1 VLSAAFRQ
9 TLPIKKFIYFILG
22 CLSVALA
29 IIGML
34 LPVMPTTVFLILAL
48 ACFTR
53 SNDKLA
59 AWLLNHPKFGNT
71 LVNWQTKRVV
81 PIKAKYFASL
91 GMFIS
96 LIIIALT
103 SKSIWLVSF
112 CLLLFLL
119 VINYLCSKPSQVNE
133 PSSKPYFKVI
143 QGVLF
148 AMLCHFLIAWLVF
161 FQFTGRAQPIQ
172 VQQPNVIAVELIAA
186 QAPKPEVS
194 EAKKLADQAALS
206 QVAVTQNTPP
216 PKPVKKQKIL
226 TKKQPDEVKVAVP
239 EPKPLSKKQQEV
251 QPKTKK
257 QQPTQPAIEQPK
269 RQAVATT
276 TKQQHSVSKQLV
288 AQGKQSWTANLL
300 THLMAYRK
308 YPTSAIMKK
317 QQGVVYLE
325 VVLARDGKVI
335 ALEIVKGSGISVLD
349 KAALKTVADAA
360 PLPKVPKGLT
370 APHKLL
376 LPIEF
381 FINNK

>member
-1 VLSAAFRQ
+1 M
-9 TLPIKKFIYFILG
+9 PIKKFIYFILG
-22 CLSVALA
+22 CVCVALA

-59 AWLLNHPKFGNT
+59 DWLLNHPKFGIT
-71 LVNWQTKRVV
+71 LANWQARRVV
-81 PIKAKYFASL
+81 PLKAKYFASL
-91 GMFIS
+91 GMFFS

-103 SKSIWLVSF
+103 SKSIWLVTF

-119 VINYLCSKPSQVNE
+119 VINYLCAKPSQLNE
-133 PSSKPYFKVI
+133 PPNKSYYKVI
-143 QGVLF
+143 QGVLL
-148 AMLCHFLIAWLVF
+148 ALLCHFLLAWVIF
-161 FQFTGRAQPIQ
+161 FNFAGKAQPIQ
-172 VQQPNVIAVELIAA
+172 LQQPTVIAVELIAA

-194 EAKKLADQAALS
+194 EAKKVADQAAQS
-206 QVAVTQNTPP
+206 QVAVKQSAPP
-216 PKPVKKQKIL
+216 IKPVEQQKVL

-257 QQPTQPAIEQPK
+257 QQPTPPAIEQPK

-276 TKQQHSVSKQLV
+276 TKQQHSVSKQQV
-288 AQGKQSWTANLL
+288 AQGKQSWTASLL
-300 THLMAYRK
+300 SHLMAYRK

-317 QQGVVYLE
+317 QQGVVYVE
-325 VVLARDGKVI
+325 VVLARDGKVVT
-335 ALEIVKGSGISVLD
+335 LEIVKGSGISVLD

-360 PLPKVPKGLT
+360 PLPKVPKDLT

>member
-1 VLSAAFRQ
+1 MLSAAFRQ

-172 VQQPNVIAVELIAA
+172 VQQPNFIAVELIAA

-194 EAKKLADQAALS
+194 EAKKIAEQAAQS
-206 QVAVTQNTPP
+206 QVAVKQNTPP
-216 PKPVKKQKIL
+216 PTPVTKQKVL
-226 TKKQPDEVKVAVP
+226 TKKQPDEVNVEQAKPAKKVQP
-239 EPKPLSKKQQEV
+239 EV
-251 QPKTKK
+251 QPQIKK
-257 QQPTQPAIEQPK
+257 QQPAPRAIEQPK
-269 RQAVATT
+269 HQAIATV
-276 TKQQHSVSKQLV
+276 QQHSVPKQQV
-288 AQGKQSWTANLL
+288 SQGKQSWTASLL
-300 THLMAYRK
+300 SHLMAYRK

-317 QQGVVYLE
+317 QQGVVYVE

-335 ALEIVKGSGISVLD
+335 ALEIVKGSGVSVLD
-349 KAALKTVADAA
+349 KAALKTVVDVA
-360 PLPKVPKGLT
+360 PLPKVPKI
-370 APHKLL
+370 
-376 LPIEF
+376 LPVEVVAKHNYWLIQPR
-381 FINNK
+381 K

>member
-1 VLSAAFRQ
+1 MLSAAFRQ

-186 QAPKPEVS
+186 QAPKSEVS

-226 TKKQPDEVKVAVP
+226 TKKQP
-239 EPKPLSKKQQEV
+239 EV

-257 QQPTQPAIEQPK
+257 QQPTPPAIKQPK

-360 PLPKVPKGLT
+360 PLPKVPEGLT

-381 FINNK
+381 FINSK

>member
-1 VLSAAFRQ
+1 
-9 TLPIKKFIYFILG
+9 
-22 CLSVALA
+22 
-29 IIGML
+29 ML

-59 AWLLNHPKFGNT
+59 DWLLNHPKFGKT
-71 LVNWQTKRVV
+71 LANWQARRVV
-81 PIKAKYFASL
+81 PLKAKYFASL
-91 GMFIS
+91 GMFFS

-103 SKSIWLVSF
+103 SKSIWLVTF

-119 VINYLCSKPSQVNE
+119 VINYLCAKPSQLNE
-133 PSSKPYFKVI
+133 PPNKSYYKVI
-143 QGVLF
+143 QGVLL
-148 AMLCHFLIAWLVF
+148 ALLCHFLLAWVIF
-161 FQFTGRAQPIQ
+161 FNFAGKAQPIQ
-172 VQQPNVIAVELIAA
+172 LQQPTVIAVELIAA
-186 QAPKPEVS
+186 QA
-194 EAKKLADQAALS
+194 AQS
-206 QVAVTQNTPP
+206 QVAVKQSAPP
-216 PKPVKKQKIL
+216 IKPVEQQKVL

-257 QQPTQPAIEQPK
+257 QQPTPPAIEQPK

-276 TKQQHSVSKQLV
+276 TKQQHSVSKQQV
-288 AQGKQSWTANLL
+288 AQGKQSWTASLL
-300 THLMAYRK
+300 SHLMAYRK

-317 QQGVVYLE
+317 QQGVVYVE
-325 VVLARDGKVI
+325 VVLARDGKVMT
-335 ALEIVKGSGISVLD
+335 LEIVKGSGISVLD

-360 PLPKVPKGLT
+360 PLPKVPKDLT

>member
-1 VLSAAFRQ
+1 
-9 TLPIKKFIYFILG
+9 
-22 CLSVALA
+22 
-29 IIGML
+29 ML

-53 SNDKLA
+53 SSDKLA

-81 PIKAKYFASL
+81 PIKAKYFASF
-91 GMFIS
+91 GMLIS

-133 PSSKPYFKVI
+133 TSSKPYFKVI

-161 FQFTGRAQPIQ
+161 FQFKGRAQPIQ

-206 QVAVTQNTPP
+206 QVAVTQNTSSA
-216 PKPVKKQKIL
+216 KPVKKQKIL
-226 TKKQPDEVKVAVP
+226 TKKQPDEVNVEQVKPANKMQP
-239 EPKPLSKKQQEV
+239 EVRPQIKKQQRA
-251 QPKTKK
+251 PR
-257 QQPTQPAIEQPK
+257 AIEQPK
-269 RQAVATT
+269 HQAIATT
-276 TKQQHSVSKQLV
+276 TAQQHSVSKQLV
-288 AQGKQSWTANLL
+288 SQGKQSWTASLL
-300 THLMAYRK
+300 SHLMAYRK

-317 QQGVVYLE
+317 QQGVVYVE

-335 ALEIVKGSGISVLD
+335 ALDIVKGSGVSVLD

-360 PLPKVPKGLT
+360 PLPKVPKDLT

-381 FINNK
+381 FIKK

>member
-1 VLSAAFRQ
+1 MLSAAFRQ

-194 EAKKLADQAALS
+194 EAKKIAEQAAQS
-206 QVAVTQNTPP
+206 QVAVKQNTPP
-216 PKPVKKQKIL
+216 PTPVTKQKVL
-226 TKKQPDEVKVAVP
+226 TKKQPDEVNVEQTKPAKKVQP
-239 EPKPLSKKQQEV
+239 EV
-251 QPKTKK
+251 QPQIKK
-257 QQPTQPAIEQPK
+257 QQPAPRAIEQPK
-269 RQAVATT
+269 HQAIATT
-276 TKQQHSVSKQLV
+276 TVQQHSVPKQQV
-288 AQGKQSWTANLL
+288 SQGKQSWTASLL
-300 THLMAYRK
+300 SHLMAYRK

-317 QQGVVYLE
+317 QQGVVYVE

-335 ALEIVKGSGISVLD
+335 ALEIVKGSGVSVLD
-349 KAALKTVADAA
+349 KAALKTVVDVA
-360 PLPKVPKGLT
+360 PLPKVPKI
-370 APHKLL
+370 
-376 LPIEF
+376 LPVEVVAKHNYWLIQPR
-381 FINNK
+381 K